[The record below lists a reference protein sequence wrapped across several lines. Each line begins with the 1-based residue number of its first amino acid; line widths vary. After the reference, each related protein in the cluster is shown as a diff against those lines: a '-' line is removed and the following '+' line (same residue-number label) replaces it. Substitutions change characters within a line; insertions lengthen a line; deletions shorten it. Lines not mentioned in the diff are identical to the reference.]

1 MVESK
6 FTLLSGLYQ
15 GPPLERDGAAGLQR
29 LQCGVRQCQCFDPV
43 AAAGQR
49 WRAAGQRVDEMVEL
63 EPVGLGIAFEKERQR
78 LFADDS
84 LRADKRDRAEGNIVG
99 SERTV
104 RTKDLDAL
112 VVAIGGAAA
121 VRDLAERARPVR
133 KLTTAVSTS
142 PASPIAGSIS
152 TLAAAKT
159 STGSSSRSQRAMSK
173 SWIIIS
179 RNRPPETRT

>member
-1 MVESK
+1 MQGS
-6 FTLLSGLYQ
+6 LSQ
-15 GPPLERDGAAGLQR
+15 SHRAAGLQR
-29 LQCGVRQCQCFDPV
+29 LQCRIGERQRLDPV
-43 AAAGQR
+43 AAPGLR
-49 WRAAGQRVDEMVEL
+49 RRAAAERVDEMVEFQ
-63 EPVGLGIAFEKERQR
+63 PIGLCIAFEKERQR

-152 TLAAAKT
+152 TLAAAKI
-159 STGSSSRSQRAMSK
+159 STGSSPRSQRAMSK
-173 SWIIIS
+173 SWIIMS
-179 RNRPPETRT
+179 RNKPPETRT